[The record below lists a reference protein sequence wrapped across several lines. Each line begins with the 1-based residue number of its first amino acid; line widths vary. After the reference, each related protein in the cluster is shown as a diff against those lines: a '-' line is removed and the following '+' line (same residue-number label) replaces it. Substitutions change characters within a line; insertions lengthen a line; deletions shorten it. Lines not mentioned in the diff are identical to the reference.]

1 MNIAVDAAAARSLNH
16 GIGTYVANLL
26 LNLVAVENTNRYSC
40 FMSKRAISAFD
51 NLALPPERVSF
62 RPVSGVRPLRLVWE
76 QLALPGVVR
85 RDGSDLLWGCN
96 ALLPGS
102 RTSPQVVTI
111 HDLGLFTVPQFYPR
125 ARVRYFRW
133 AIPHAVRQADIVVA
147 VSEFTKGE
155 LVNVLGVSES
165 RIRVVLCGIGSQYQ
179 PAAEEPDAERIRGRY
194 GLPERF
200 FFSLGVLEPKKNIE
214 RLVRAYR
221 ALPGELRSAVKL
233 VIGGGKSIG
242 WQNESVFALARE
254 LGPDI
259 VMTDFIARE
268 DLPTV
273 YRLAEAFVFP
283 SLYEGFGVPPLEA
296 MACGT
301 PVISSNAASLRE
313 VVADAALTVD
323 PTRTEE
329 IAQAMQR
336 LIGSESLRAE
346 LRVKGFAN
354 VRRFDWRLAAR
365 AMVEVFRAAAGDRPA
380 PATLHT
386 EPAGD
391 PT

>member
-1 MNIAVDAAAARSLNH
+1 VNITVDAAAARSLNH

-26 LNLVAVENTNRYSC
+26 LNFVAVENANHYSC
-40 FMSKRAISAFD
+40 FMSKRAISAFCC
-51 NLALPPERVSF
+51 LALPPDRVSF
-62 RPVSGVRPLRLVWE
+62 RPVPGVRPLRLVWE

-111 HDLGLFTVPQFYPR
+111 HDLGLFTVPQLYPR
-125 ARVRYFRW
+125 ARVQYFRW
-133 AIPHAVRQADIVVA
+133 AIPRAVRQADIVVA

-155 LVNVLGVSES
+155 LVNVLGVPES

-179 PAAEEPDAERIRGRY
+179 PSVDEQDDECVRVEY

-221 ALPGELRSAVKL
+221 DLPANLRSAVKL

-242 WQNESVFALARE
+242 WRNESVFALAHE

-259 VMTDFIARE
+259 VMTDFIAHR
-268 DLPTV
+268 DLPAV
-273 YRLAEAFVFP
+273 YRLAEVFVFP

-313 VVADAALTVD
+313 VIADAALTVD

-336 LIGSESLRAE
+336 LMGSETLRAE
-346 LRVKGFAN
+346 LRVKGLAN
-354 VRRFDWRLAAR
+354 VRRFDWRLAAQ
-365 AMVEVFRAAAGDRPA
+365 AMLEVFTEASDHRSASAAANRR
-380 PATLHT
+380 T
-386 EPAGD
+386 AGWSS
-391 PT
+391 

>member
-1 MNIAVDAAAARSLNH
+1 MNIAVDASAARSLNH

-26 LNLVAVENTNRYSC
+26 LNLVATENANRYSC
-40 FMSKRAISAFD
+40 FMSKRAISAFGS
-51 NLALPPERVSF
+51 LALPPERVSF

-85 RDGSDLLWGCN
+85 RDDSDLLWGCN

-125 ARVRYFRW
+125 ARVQYFRW
-133 AIPHAVRQADIVVA
+133 AIPRAVRQADIVVA
-147 VSEFTKGE
+147 VSEFTKSE
-155 LVNVLGVSES
+155 LVNVLGVPET
-165 RIRVVLCGIGSQYQ
+165 RIRVVLCGIGSQYR
-179 PAAEEPDAERIRGRY
+179 PAVDGPDTERIRGKY

-221 ALPGELRSAVKL
+221 DLPVSLRSSVKL

-242 WQNESVFALARE
+242 WQNKSVFALARG
-254 LGPDI
+254 LGSDI
-259 VMTDFIARE
+259 VMTDFIAHK
-268 DLPTV
+268 DLPAV

-301 PVISSNAASLRE
+301 PVIASNAASLRE
-313 VVADAALTVD
+313 VVADAALVID
-323 PTRTEE
+323 PTRIEE
-329 IAQAMQR
+329 IAEAMQR
-336 LIGSESLRAE
+336 LIGDETLRAE
-346 LRVKGFAN
+346 LRAKGLAN
-354 VRRFDWRLAAR
+354 VKRFDWRLAAQ
-365 AMVEVFRAAAGDRPA
+365 AMLEVFAEAAGSRL
-380 PATLHT
+380 T
-386 EPAGD
+386 PAGASSGM
-391 PT
+391 TGRSS